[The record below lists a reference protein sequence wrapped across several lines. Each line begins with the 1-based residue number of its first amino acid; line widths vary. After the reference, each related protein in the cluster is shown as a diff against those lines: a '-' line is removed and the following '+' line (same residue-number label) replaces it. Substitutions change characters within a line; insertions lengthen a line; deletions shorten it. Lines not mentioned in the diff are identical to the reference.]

1 MPDEV
6 TRAWNTYAES
16 QRHLVAEYQ
25 LLNREISLN
34 GTRIVLQLTNPFEE
48 QLLQTVKTDATTF
61 LRNQLQNN
69 QITIQGNLVA
79 TEAKKM
85 IYTNREKFE
94 FLLDKHPALKDLRDR
109 FGLDAD
115 F

>member
-1 MPDEV
+1 M
-6 TRAWNTYAES
+6 
-16 QRHLVAEYQ
+16 AEYQ
-25 LLNREISLN
+25 LLNREVSLE
-34 GTRIVLQLTNPFEE
+34 GTQIVLQVTHPFEE
-48 QLLQTVKTDATTF
+48 QLLQTLKADATAF
-61 LRNQLQNN
+61 LRHQLQNT
-69 QITIQGNLVA
+69 QITIQGNLMV
-79 TEAKKM
+79 TEAKKL